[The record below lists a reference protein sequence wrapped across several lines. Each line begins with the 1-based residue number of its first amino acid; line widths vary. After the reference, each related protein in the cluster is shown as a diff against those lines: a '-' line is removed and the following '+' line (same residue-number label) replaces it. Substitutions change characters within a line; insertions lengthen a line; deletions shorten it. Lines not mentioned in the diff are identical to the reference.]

1 MYDFFISHS
10 SLDKENI
17 VDELVNELQKANF
30 IVWYDKEQI
39 SVGDDINTEVQ
50 NGLQSSFCLVL
61 IVTKNFFNS
70 KWVYFE
76 SGQYSIYQ
84 KAKIIPII
92 YDIST
97 EEYLQLIQILGNVKY
112 INAKEKSLNEISITL
127 ANCLKKTKNE
137 NDSLMVKDN
146 LYSLYKKLSSYENI
160 QADVACIAMKE
171 YFDIMNSHP
180 AFVSS
185 SAKKILSVIA
195 RDIGKY
201 LNINSTVEE
210 RDYTGQL
217 GIIKRVANNN
227 IYGYFSYI
235 YNLNTDYPNENLTF
249 VINKALISILQWY
262 LATRYSVLSQT
273 YKFEI
278 LYPGE
283 MKHSDFYETDEI
295 DYLVLREDLIAS
307 VETAIEWY
315 NYNNYTYIAIKD
327 KSTQKI
333 VGYFTLLPITNDTYN
348 LILSGDFMDKEFTTD
363 SIVQY
368 EAPGIYILYVAA
380 VAIHPH
386 YQNSNAF
393 IELYNAV
400 IDVVLALA
408 QQREIYFSQILAE
421 ASTKQGEKLCKIMG
435 MKKHTSTT
443 TNTDV
448 YTLTLIPPELKL
460 YGTKGKLLLSLCKQK
475 YEEYREYFDTSMN

>member
-10 SLDKENI
+10 SIDKSTI
-17 VDELVNELQKANF
+17 VDKLVNELQKSNYK
-30 IVWYDKEQI
+30 IWYDKEQI
-39 SVGDDINTEVQ
+39 LEGNNINNEIEK
-50 NGLQSSFCLVL
+50 GLKTSYCLILV
-61 IVTKNFFNS
+61 VTKNFFNS

-76 SGQYSIYQ
+76 VGQYSTYQ
-84 KAKIIPII
+84 RAKIIPII
-92 YDIST
+92 YDISSQ
-97 EEYLQLIQILGNVKY
+97 EYLQLIQVLGNVKY
-112 INAKEKSLNEISITL
+112 INAKEKEEKDIVEGLKNSLE
-127 ANCLKKTKNE
+127 KTKAE
-137 NDSLMVKDN
+137 NDDLVIKDR

-160 QADVACIAMKE
+160 QADIACIAMKE
-171 YFDIMNSHP
+171 YFDIMDQYP
-180 AFVSS
+180 AYVNA
-185 SAKKILSVIA
+185 SAKKILAIIA
-195 RDIGKY
+195 CDIGKY
-201 LNINSTVEE
+201 LKI
-210 RDYTGQL
+210 
-217 GIIKRVANNN
+217 NNN
-227 IYGYFSYI
+227 IQPQDYMEHLRIIERVSNKNIYDYFAYI
-235 YNLNTDYPNENLTF
+235 YNLNLDYTNESTTLI
-249 VINKALISILQWY
+249 INKALVAILQWY
-262 LATRYSVLSQT
+262 LATRYSVLPKT

-283 MKHSDFYETDEI
+283 MKPSDFEETDEI

-315 NYNNYTYIAIKD
+315 EYNNHTYIAIKD
-327 KSTQKI
+327 SHAQKI
-333 VGYFTLLPITNDTYN
+333 AGYFTLLPITEDTYN

-368 EAPGIYILYVAA
+368 DAPGIYILYIAA

-435 MKKHTSTT
+435 MKKYTSTT

-460 YGTKGKLLLSLCKQK
+460 YGTKGKLLMSLCKQK
-475 YEEYREYFDTSMN
+475 YEEYREYFDSSIT

>member
-1 MYDFFISHS
+1 
-10 SLDKENI
+10 
-17 VDELVNELQKANF
+17 
-30 IVWYDKEQI
+30 
-39 SVGDDINTEVQ
+39 
-50 NGLQSSFCLVL
+50 
-61 IVTKNFFNS
+61 
-70 KWVYFE
+70 
-76 SGQYSIYQ
+76 
-84 KAKIIPII
+84 
-92 YDIST
+92 
-97 EEYLQLIQILGNVKY
+97 
-112 INAKEKSLNEISITL
+112 
-127 ANCLKKTKNE
+127 
-137 NDSLMVKDN
+137 
-146 LYSLYKKLSSYENI
+146 
-160 QADVACIAMKE
+160 MKE
-171 YFDIMNSHP
+171 YFDIMDNHP

-195 RDIGKY
+195 CDVGKY
-201 LNINSTVEE
+201 LNINNTVEE
-210 RDYTGQL
+210 RDYSKHL
-217 GIIKRVANNN
+217 SIIKRVANSN
-227 IYGYFSYI
+227 IYDYFAYI
-235 YNLNTDYPNENLTF
+235 YNLNVDYQNDNLTF
-249 VINKALISILQWY
+249 IINKALIAILQWY
-262 LATRYSVLSQT
+262 LATRYSVLPQT

-278 LYPGE
+278 VYPGE

-315 NYNNYTYIAIKD
+315 DYNNYTYIAIKD
-327 KSTQKI
+327 KAMQKI

-380 VAIHPH
+380 VAIHPR

-421 ASTKQGEKLCKIMG
+421 ASTKQGEKLCRIMG

-475 YEEYREYFDTSMN
+475 YEEYREYFDTSVN